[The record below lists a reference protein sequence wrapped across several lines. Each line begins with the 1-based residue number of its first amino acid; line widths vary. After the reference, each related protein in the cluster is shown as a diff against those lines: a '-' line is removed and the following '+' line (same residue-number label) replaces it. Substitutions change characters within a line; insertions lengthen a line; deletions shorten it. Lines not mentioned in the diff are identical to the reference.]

1 MRFTIT
7 RAVSGLSGEATHSAK
22 LRRRQ
27 LVSEQWIKQARTPT
41 LIQHGDADLRVPI
54 SQGYEFYNALKRQ
67 KGPAKMVVYPRQ
79 PHGIQSSFDDR
90 VKIDGTDVEAHLAC
104 DDTRHIEQ
112 VVDEFARL
120 DVLHANAGIEW
131 TKTIAETTS
140 DEWRRVVDVNLGG
153 MYLTSRYA
161 MIEMRAQGG
170 GAIVMTSSPHAL
182 VTSPDSG
189 AYAASKGG
197 VSALMRALAL
207 EGADGGVRVNAVLP
221 GAIDTPMVRREAAV
235 AKDPEEQMRRFGL
248 IHPLARLG
256 RPEEVAEGV
265 LFLASDAASFITGTS
280 LAIDGG
286 LLAAAPSGPPLA
298 YNE

>member
-1 MRFTIT
+1 MTARFDGRTVLVTGGATGIGAASARAFAREGAVVTILDVNET
-7 RAVSGLSGEATHSAK
+7 EGESTAGEIRGAGGEARFHT
-22 LRRRQ
+22 
-27 LVSEQWIKQARTPT
+27 V
-41 LIQHGDADLRVPI
+41 DV
-54 SQGYEFYNALKRQ
+54 
-67 KGPAKMVVYPRQ
+67 
-79 PHGIQSSFDDR
+79 
-90 VKIDGTDVEAHLAC
+90 TDEAAV
-104 DDTRHIEQ
+104 RGAVEQ
-112 VVDEFARL
+112 VVAQSGRL

-131 TKTIAETTS
+131 TKTIAETGS
-140 DEWRRVVDVNLGG
+140 DEWRRVLDVNLGG
-153 MYLTSRYA
+153 MYLASRYA
-161 MIEMRAQGG
+161 MIPMRAQGG

-207 EGADGGVRVNAVLP
+207 EGAGSGVRVNAVLP

-265 LFLASDAASFITGTS
+265 LFLASDAASFITGAS

-286 LLAAAPSGPPLA
+286 LLAAAPGGPPLA